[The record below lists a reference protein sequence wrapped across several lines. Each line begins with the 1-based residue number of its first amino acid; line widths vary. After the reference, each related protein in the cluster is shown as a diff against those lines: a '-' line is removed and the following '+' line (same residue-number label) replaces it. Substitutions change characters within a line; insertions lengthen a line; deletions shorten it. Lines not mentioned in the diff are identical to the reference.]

1 METLAKVSADL
12 AKRVG
17 EVWGALTPP
26 NENQIEML
34 DMAWRNGGV
43 LCRFYPGVWSFPGVR
58 LVNSPDYK
66 NAIPEWSGA
75 FQTMWSLECRGFL
88 QRMNVPGRSERTDD
102 REIVVSRLRA
112 LEEEWMGREQWA
124 YDIVSL
130 RQGDQ
135 FVPHVKVACARC
147 PKTTTKRLAKANLPP
162 EVIGKLLRREGWE
175 LDPLKRSSVRCP
187 DCQKIKAVG
196 EKPNKE
202 KSMPDNVTVIA
213 QRELTPEERQRVRT
227 LLDSQFDDSKGMY
240 LEGYSDQRVGE
251 EAKVPWSAVR
261 KMREAAYGPLK
272 TVPELEALAA
282 EQRAIAVKVAEA
294 TASLTA
300 LQAQSND
307 LAKRIAGVATKMGV
321 AAA

>member
-1 METLAKVSADL
+1 MAFVDESTELGRRLVD
-12 AKRVG
+12 
-17 EVWGALTPP
+17 VWGAKSPPTP
-26 NENQIEML
+26 NQVTALEVVRL
-34 DMAWRNGGV
+34 HGGTI
-43 LCRFYPGVWSFPGVR
+43 CRFFPGVWSYPSVR
-58 LVNSPDYK
+58 LVKDDFYK
-66 NAIPEWSGA
+66 APVPEWSENYSV
-75 FQTMWSLECRGFL
+75 MRSLERRGFL
-88 QRMNVPGRSERTDD
+88 RRHNIAGLNEKTDH
-102 REIVVSRLRA
+102 REIVYARFRQ
-112 LEEEWMGREQWA
+112 LEEEWMSREQWA

-135 FVPHVKVACARC
+135 FVPHVKVACGRC

-175 LDPLKRSSVRCP
+175 LDPLRRSSVRCP
-187 DCQKIKAVG
+187 ECQKIKAVG

-282 EQRAIAVKVAEA
+282 EQRAIAAKVAEA